1 MAPDPFIMALI
12 LCAALAHAGWNA
24 LVKASGERGPI
35 FSVMLLT
42 GGVFGAVGAAVLP
55 LPASEAWF
63 YLLLSG
69 ILHYTYYGF
78 LLLAYRYGDLSHVY
92 PMARGSAPLMV
103 AAGAWVVAGE
113 ALAPAGIAGLLL
125 ASGGIMSLALEN
137 GLPRDHAAK
146 AVFFALATGVII
158 AAYTLVD
165 GLGVRASDTAL
176 GYIAWLNLLEAV
188 PVILWLMFRRANGA
202 AGPTSHSWRFGVIGG
217 VLAMAAYGLVI
228 FALSL
233 GAMAY
238 VSALRETSV
247 LFAALIGTLVLGES
261 PARPAR
267 RIAVA
272 AVVSAG
278 IVTLQFGG

>member
-1 MAPDPFIMALI
+1 MAPEPYIMALI
-12 LCAALAHAGWNA
+12 LCAALAHASWNA

-42 GGVFGAVGAAVLP
+42 GGAFGIVGAAVLP
-55 LPASEAWF
+55 LPAPDAWF
-63 YLLLSG
+63 YLILSG

-103 AAGAWVVAGE
+103 AAGAWAFAGE
-113 ALAPAGIAGLLL
+113 ALAPTGIAGLVL

-146 AVFFALATGVII
+146 AVLFALGTGVLIS
-158 AAYTLVD
+158 AYTLVD
-165 GLGVRASDTAL
+165 GLGVRASGAAL
-176 GYIAWLNLLEAV
+176 GYIMWLNLLEAL
-188 PVILWLMFRRANGA
+188 PVALWLIFRRANGA
-202 AGPTSHSWRFGVIGG
+202 PGLTSHSWRIGIIGG
-217 VLAMAAYGLVI
+217 ILAMAAYGLVI

-261 PARPAR
+261 SARPVR

-278 IVTLQFGG
+278 IVMLQFGG